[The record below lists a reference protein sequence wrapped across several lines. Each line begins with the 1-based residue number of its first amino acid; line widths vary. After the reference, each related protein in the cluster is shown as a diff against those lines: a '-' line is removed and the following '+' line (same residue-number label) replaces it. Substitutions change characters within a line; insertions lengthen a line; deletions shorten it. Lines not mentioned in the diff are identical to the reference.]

1 MDKIFKGFDGAL
13 VGTFSI
19 PIGDI
24 LAKQR
29 RENIQDMLDLDNI
42 IITLE
47 KILEGVGVMTYESIR
62 SDMKDE
68 SKDKD
73 FKAQVQKD
81 KAAQE
86 KAMNHK
92 KAPSLTNKVLPSI
105 LQPEKKKDIEDDI
118 KDKKQKSMRKRLLS
132 GTDDDSDEDGNE
144 YSNPVAKAP
153 DTAYK
158 PPPLNINTSFEE

>member
-1 MDKIFKGFDGAL
+1 
-13 VGTFSI
+13 
-19 PIGDI
+19 
-24 LAKQR
+24 
-29 RENIQDMLDLDNI
+29 
-42 IITLE
+42 
-47 KILEGVGVMTYESIR
+47 
-62 SDMKDE
+62 
-68 SKDKD
+68 
-73 FKAQVQKD
+73 
-81 KAAQE
+81 
-86 KAMNHK
+86 MNHK